1 METYEIGNTAV
12 YYGKGVG
19 LIIEVENEDPRGNPC
34 QICVLQLE
42 KSTARV
48 RTDHPTQSTIRPIMS
63 EIELQNV
70 YDILADHQTPNNQS
84 TWNRRYRQYVQN
96 INSGQPDEIAEVLR
110 DLEFLAIRKALSFGE
125 GKIYTKAKELIV
137 EEGAYTLI
145 QKDLENFKK
154 TLDAS
159 EHIFVRLD
167 KIQAFLTENLPQYK
181 EMIEQKIDSLF
192 AEERA
197 KAATEETEKQNTTGK
212 KKSKRSSMDEE
223 SESDI

>member
-1 METYEIGNTAV
+1 MDAYAIGNTAV

-19 LIIEVENEDPRGNPC
+19 LIIDVENEDPRGNSC

-63 EIELQNV
+63 DAELESV
-70 YDILADHQTPNNQS
+70 YEILAQQPPPSNQS

-110 DLEFLAIRKALSFGE
+110 DLEFLGIRKSLSFGE

-145 QKDLENFKK
+145 QKDLEKFKK
-154 TLDAS
+154 TLDENEDLA
-159 EHIFVRLD
+159 IRLN
-167 KIQAFLTENLPQYK
+167 KIQDFLTENLPKHK
-181 EMIEQKIDSLF
+181 EVIEAKINALFEDERQKA
-192 AEERA
+192 AEEN
-197 KAATEETEKQNTTGK
+197 EKQNASGK
-212 KKSKRSSMDEE
+212 KKSKRSNSEE
-223 SESDI
+223 EDSDS